1 MRSMQE
7 SCRLDDFKLFR
18 EPSIGS
24 IPHLFAMEFTIIRRP
39 RGEPEELLRGRL
51 APPPLSHDRRGIEE
65 IANLQAW
72 HTISLIRS

>member
-24 IPHLFAMEFTIIRRP
+24 IPHLFATMRRP

-51 APPPLSHDRRGIEE
+51 VLSPDRRGIEE

-72 HTISLIRS
+72 HAILIRS